1 MVVVGN
7 GVLYVLWIPASAGMT
22 WLAGITWLAGM
33 TLACGNYVACG
44 NDGLFAGN
52 RTGRHSRGREN
63 PWGGGVHSHLFQS
76 FAS

>member
-22 WLAGITWLAGM
+22 LAG
-33 TLACGNYVACG
+33 G

-52 RTGRHSRGREN
+52 RTGRHSRGRGCF
-63 PWGGGVHSHLFQS
+63 GGRNVHPRDLE
-76 FAS
+76 